1 MFASAS
7 FASSKK
13 HTSILMKS
21 VFSKTILF
29 LFISASIFAQNAG
42 TLRGTIKDAK
52 TKEDIIGATI
62 LVQGINKGA
71 ATDINGFF
79 SFAKLPAGSYSLKIS
94 FVGYETKIYENVKV
108 LADQVT
114 ELNLGLAEE
123 AATLA
128 EVKVVA
134 QKLTNTEVS
143 VISEIKAAQLVVS
156 GISAAQITKT
166 LDRTAAEVVK
176 RVPGVTIFG
185 DRFINIRGLNER
197 YNTVQLNNTFA
208 PSMETDVR
216 SFSFDIIPAGQID
229 RILVF
234 KSPAAELPGEFAGG
248 VVKIFTKSIPENNFL
263 TIDFSNSFREGTTG
277 KVFNSPQHGSNYW
290 TGFSNGYFDLPAGF
304 PASKFDLSKKSGE
317 ALAQV
322 GRTLKNNWVAD
333 QSTAN
338 PDLRFSLSSGLK
350 FNLGNV
356 RVGNITAINYSST
369 KTIYNMLRNDFG
381 YSAIQTSGK
390 PDYIFNFNDQ
400 QFSTAIRVGILHNW
414 AFRLNDHHTIE
425 IKNLFNQ
432 LSNSQFVDRIGIDN
446 GSNWDIQSFDQ
457 VYRGIYTG
465 QLAGKHDFNDGNTKL
480 DWVLGYNSS
489 YRDQPDYKRFRYTL
503 DGSKKVLYVPTGA
516 AQTFNLGRT
525 NIILTE
531 SSMSAGLN
539 LAHKFVLAEGK
550 ELELKSG
557 FFAESKKR
565 QFDARNLGYVRANS
579 SLFNI
584 GSLPIDQIFAPTNI
598 NSTNGVKLDEQTNPS
613 DSYTA
618 SNNLFAAYI
627 QGGYA
632 LGTKFNLVAG
642 VRAENNSQKL
652 NSFDMT
658 GKTPINYN
666 NTVTNILP
674 SFNLTYNFSAKS
686 LLRLAYGQT
695 INRPEFREV
704 APFAFYDF
712 VNNRNISGN
721 PSLKN
726 ATIQNFDFRYEQ
738 YPTPS
743 EVYSIAAFYKQ
754 FTNPIEVV
762 FASGSNPELNFANA
776 ASAYSLG
783 LEAEIRKNLN
793 ALEPSSFLGKSSLV
807 FNGAYIVSKVKLG
820 ANSGANQS
828 DNRPLQGQSPYIL
841 NASYNYNDTKN
852 GLQVNLSYN
861 IIGKRIYAVGNNYG
875 YNYPDWYE
883 MPRNIID
890 LTFSKRLSSNIQLK
904 GGVSD
909 ILNNKNRVLQD
920 GNQDGRF
927 DVNTDQTIQSFSP
940 GRVYSLGVIFTP
952 FGF

>member
-1 MFASAS
+1 M
-7 FASSKK
+7 
-13 HTSILMKS
+13 
-21 VFSKTILF
+21 KTIKVLF
-29 LFISASIFAQNAG
+29 LFLLSTVAAFAQDGG
-42 TLRGTIKDAK
+42 TIRGTIKDSK

-79 SFAKLPAGSYSLKIS
+79 SFGKLPAGTYSLKVS
-94 FVGYETKIYENVKV
+94 FVGYESKIYEGVKV
-108 LADQVT
+108 EPSQVT
-114 ELNLGLAEE
+114 ELNLALAEE
-123 AATLA
+123 SATLA

-185 DRFINIRGLNER
+185 ERFINIRGLNER

-208 PSMETDVR
+208 PSMETDMR

-263 TIDFSNSFREGTTG
+263 TIDVSNSYRDGTTG
-277 KVFNSPQHGSNYW
+277 QDFYAQPNGSNYW
-290 TGFSNGYFDLPAGF
+290 TGFNNGYFDLPKSF
-304 PASKFDLSKKSGE
+304 PASKFEFPSSGE

-322 GRTLKNNWVAD
+322 GRSLKNNWIANKT
-333 QSTAN
+333 TAS
-338 PDLRFSLSSGLK
+338 PDMRFSLSSGLK

-356 RVGNITAINYSST
+356 RVGNITAVNYSST
-369 KTIYNMLRNDFG
+369 RTAFSMLRNDFG
-381 YSAIQTSGK
+381 FSNINTTGK
-390 PDYIFNFNDQ
+390 PDNLFNFVDSQ
-400 QFSTAIRVGILHNW
+400 YSTGIRLGVLHNW

-432 LSNSQFVDRIGIDN
+432 LSNAQYVDRV
-446 GSNWDIQSFDQ
+446 GSDQGNQWDIQSFDQ

-465 QLAGKHDFNDGNTKL
+465 QLAGKHDFNDNNTKL
-480 DWVLGYNSS
+480 DWVIGYNSS
-489 YRDQPDYKRFRYTL
+489 FRDQPDYKRFKYVI
-503 DGSKKVLYVPTGA
+503 DGSNRTLYVPFGA

-525 NIILTE
+525 NIILSE
-531 SSMSAGLN
+531 SSITGGLN
-539 LAHKFVLAEGK
+539 LSHKFVLSEGK
-550 ELELKSG
+550 ELEFKSG
-557 FFAESKKR
+557 IYAETKKR
-565 QFDARNLGYVRANS
+565 KFDARNLGYVRANS
-579 SLFNI
+579 SLFST
-584 GSLPIDQIFAPTNI
+584 GSLPIDQIFADANI
-598 NSTNGVKLDEQTNPS
+598 NNTNGVKLDEQTNLS
-613 DSYTA
+613 DAYSAT
-618 SNNLFAAYI
+618 NDLFAAYI

-632 LGTKFNLVAG
+632 LGTKFNLIAG
-642 VRAENNSQKL
+642 IRAENNSQKL
-652 NSFDMT
+652 NSYDAT
-658 GKTPINYN
+658 KTPIKYN
-666 NTVTNILP
+666 NTVLNLLP
-674 SFNLTYNFSAKS
+674 SFNLTYNFSSKS

-721 PSLKN
+721 PTLKN
-726 ATIQNFDFRYEQ
+726 ASIQNFDFRFEQ

-776 ASAYSLG
+776 ASAYSAG

-793 ALEPSSFLGKSSLV
+793 SDSPNSFLGKSSVV
-807 FNGAYIVSKVKLG
+807 FNGAFIMSKVSLG
-820 ANSGANQS
+820 ANAAVNQS

-841 NASYNYNDTKN
+841 NAAYNYNDTKR
-852 GLQVNLSYN
+852 GIQLNLSYN
-861 IIGKRIYAVGNNYG
+861 VIGKRIYAVGNNYG

-883 MPRNIID
+883 MPRNIVD
-890 LTFSKRLSSNIQLK
+890 FTFSKRFSDKIQIK

-909 ILNNKNRVLQD
+909 ILNNKNIVLQD
-920 GNQDGRF
+920 GNQDGNF
-927 DVNTDQTIQSFSP
+927 DVNKDQTIQSYSP
-940 GRVYSLGVIFTP
+940 GRVFSLGIIYSP

>member
-1 MFASAS
+1 
-7 FASSKK
+7 
-13 HTSILMKS
+13 MKS
-21 VFSKTILF
+21 IYVFLLLTITTF
-29 LFISASIFAQNAG
+29 SVFAQEGG
-42 TLRGTIKDAK
+42 TIRGTIKDSK

-71 ATDINGFF
+71 ATDVNGFF
-79 SFAKLPAGSYSLKIS
+79 SFGKLPTGSYSLKVS
-94 FVGYETKIYENVKV
+94 FVGYESKIYEGVKV
-108 LADQVT
+108 EPNQVT
-114 ELNLGLAEE
+114 ELNLSLAEE
-123 AATLA
+123 SATLA

-185 DRFINIRGLNER
+185 ERFINIRGLNER

-208 PSMETDVR
+208 PSMETDMR

-263 TIDFSNSFREGTTG
+263 TVDVSNSYRDGTTG
-277 KVFNSPQHGSNYW
+277 QTFYAPQHGSNYW
-290 TGFSNGYFDLPAGF
+290 TGFNTGYFDLPKSF
-304 PASKFDLSKKSGE
+304 PASKFEMPSSGE

-322 GRTLKNNWVAD
+322 GRSLRNNWVAD

-338 PDLRFSLSSGLK
+338 PDMRFSLSSGLK
-350 FNLGNV
+350 FNLGSV

-369 KTIYNMLRNDFG
+369 KTSFNMLRNDYG
-381 YSAIQTSGK
+381 YSAIQSTGK
-390 PDYIFNFNDQ
+390 PDFVFNFNDQ
-400 QFSTAIRVGILHNW
+400 QYSSAIRVGLLHNW

-432 LSNSQFVDRIGIDN
+432 LSNAQFVQRIGIDN
-446 GSNWDIQSFDQ
+446 GANWNIQSFDQ
-457 VYRGIYTG
+457 IYRGIYTG

-480 DWVLGYNSS
+480 DWVIGYNAS
-489 YRDQPDYKRFRYTL
+489 YRDQPDYKRFRYII
-503 DGSKKVLYVPTGA
+503 DGNSKVLYVPFGA

-525 NIILTE
+525 NIILSENAVTG
-531 SSMSAGLN
+531 GLN
-539 LAHKFVLAEGK
+539 LSHKFVLAEGK
-550 ELELKSG
+550 ELEFKSG
-557 FFAESKKR
+557 IYAESKKR
-565 QFDARNLGYVRANS
+565 QFNARNLGFVRANS

-584 GSLPIDQIFAPTNI
+584 GTLPIDQIFSEGNI
-598 NSTNGVKLDEQTNPS
+598 NTTNGVKIDEQTNPS
-613 DSYTA
+613 DSYSAT
-618 SNNLFAAYI
+618 NDLFAAYV

-632 LGTKFNLVAG
+632 LGTKFNLIAG
-642 VRAENNSQKL
+642 IRAENNSQKL

-666 NTVTNILP
+666 NTVLNLLP

-721 PSLKN
+721 PTLKN
-726 ATIQNFDFRYEQ
+726 ASIQNFDFRYEQ
-738 YPTPS
+738 YPSPS
-743 EVYSIAAFYKQ
+743 EVLSIAAFYKQ

-776 ASAYSLG
+776 ASAYSAG
-783 LEAEIRKNLN
+783 LEAEIRKNLSSEN
-793 ALEPSSFLGKSSLV
+793 PNSFLGKSSVV
-807 FNGAYIVSKVKLG
+807 FNGAYIISKVSLG
-820 ANSGANQS
+820 ANSAANQS
-828 DNRPLQGQSPYIL
+828 DNRPLQGQSPYIM
-841 NASYNYNDTKN
+841 NASYNYNDTKK
-852 GLQVNLSYN
+852 GLQLNLSYN
-861 IIGKRIYAVGNNYG
+861 VIGKRIYAVGNNYG

-883 MPRNIID
+883 MPRNIVD
-890 LTFSKRLSSNIQLK
+890 FTFSKRLSDKFQIK
-904 GGVSD
+904 GGISD
-909 ILNNKNRVLQD
+909 ILNNKNIVLQD

-927 DVNTDQTIQSFSP
+927 DVSTDQTIQSYSP
-940 GRVYSLGVIFTP
+940 GRVYSLGIIVSP

>member
-1 MFASAS
+1 
-7 FASSKK
+7 
-13 HTSILMKS
+13 MKLS
-21 VFSKTILF
+21 LTKTLLF
-29 LFISASIFAQNAG
+29 LLISVSVFAQNAG

-79 SFAKLPAGSYSLKIS
+79 SFAKLPVGSYSLKVS

-108 LADQVT
+108 IADQVT

-128 EVKVVA
+128 EVRVVA

-185 DRFINIRGLNER
+185 ERFINIRGLNER

-208 PSMETDVR
+208 PSMETDMR

-263 TIDFSNSFREGTTG
+263 TIDVSNSFRQGTTG
-277 KVFNSPQHGSNYW
+277 ETFRTPQHGDNYW
-290 TGFSNGYFDLPAGF
+290 TGFNSGYFDLPASF
-304 PASKFDLSKKSGE
+304 PATKFQFPASGE

-322 GRTLKNNWVAD
+322 GRSLKNNWVTN
-333 QSTAN
+333 QTTAN
-338 PDLRFSLSSGLK
+338 PDMRFSLSSGLK
-350 FNLGNV
+350 FNLGDV

-369 KTIYNMLRNDFG
+369 KTAFSMLRNDFG
-381 YSAIQTSGK
+381 FSNIKTTGK
-390 PDYIFNFNDQ
+390 PDNIFNFVDSQ
-400 QFSTAIRVGILHNW
+400 YSSAIRLGVLHNW

-432 LSNSQFVDRIGIDN
+432 LSNSQFVDRY
-446 GSNWDIQSFDQ
+446 GSDQGNKWDIQSFDQ

-480 DWVLGYNSS
+480 DWVVGYNSS
-489 YRDQPDYKRFRYTL
+489 FRDQPDYKRFKYVI
-503 DGSKKVLYVPTGA
+503 DGTNRILYVPFGA

-525 NIILTE
+525 NIMLTE
-531 SSMSAGLN
+531 SSYTGGFN
-539 LAHKFVLAEGK
+539 LSHKFVLAEGK
-550 ELELKSG
+550 ELEFKSG
-557 FFAESKKR
+557 VFAESKKR

-584 GSLPIDQIFAPTNI
+584 GSLPIDQIFSDANI

-613 DSYTA
+613 DAYSA
-618 SNNLFAAYI
+618 SNDLFAAYI

-658 GKTPINYN
+658 GKTPIKYN
-666 NTVTNILP
+666 NTVLNVLP

-721 PSLKN
+721 PFLKN
-726 ATIQNFDFRYEQ
+726 ASIQNFDFRYEQ

-793 ALEPSSFLGKSSLV
+793 SAEPTSFLGKSSVV
-807 FNGAYIVSKVKLG
+807 FNGAYIISKVNLG
-820 ANSGANQS
+820 ADAGLNQS

-841 NASYNYNDTKN
+841 NASYNYNDTKK

-883 MPRNIID
+883 MPRNIVD
-890 LTFSKRLSSNIQLK
+890 LTFSKRLSNSIQVK
-904 GGVSD
+904 GGISD

-927 DVNTDQTIQSFSP
+927 NYDTDQTIQSYSP
-940 GRVYSLGVIFTP
+940 GRVYSLGLIFTP